1 MTGAERGKGMRLGTT
16 GIRLADPAATEAFG
30 AALAARVR
38 PGDVIALSGDLG
50 MGKTSI
56 ARGLLAALGL
66 AGEAPSPSFAIVQ
79 PYDPP
84 EVRLPVLHVD
94 LYRIDDPE
102 ELEELGLAEA
112 LSDTLV
118 LVEWPERA
126 PGHWPQALTLTLQPG
141 PDGGR
146 ILTADVPASWKPRWP
161 I

>member
-1 MTGAERGKGMRLGTT
+1 VT

>member
-1 MTGAERGKGMRLGTT
+1 MDGV
-16 GIRLADPAATEAFG
+16 RLADAAATEAFG
-30 AALAARVR
+30 AALAALVQ
-38 PGDVIALSGDLG
+38 PGDVITLAGSLG
-50 MGKTSI
+50 MGKTSV

-84 EVRLPVLHVD
+84 EVRMPVLHVD
-94 LYRIDDPE
+94 LYRIEDPDE
-102 ELEELGLAEA
+102 MAELGLDEA
-112 LSDTLV
+112 VSDALL

-126 PGHWPQALTLTLQPG
+126 PGYWPQALALTLTAA

-146 ILTADVPASWKPRWP
+146 ILTADVPTSWKPRWP